1 MKRVSLNDI
10 LVYPFTSVD
19 DMMSYIDGRNCIL
32 VAVNAEKVVMANDST
47 RNIINNNIGYCD
59 GVGVVKA
66 LKQLG
71 IKNVVKIAGCELW
84 LKLIERYHSNKSF
97 YLVGGK
103 QNVIDDTISKL
114 RTEYPDI
121 NIVGYRNGYL
131 QSEEDREA
139 LIEDVATIK
148 PDIVFVAMGSPKQEI
163 LMHDMQKVHPAVYQ
177 GLGGSFDVYTGYV
190 KRAPQW
196 WINHNLEFIYRVL
209 VQPKR
214 IKRQLH
220 YLKFAMWLYTGRF
233 EREQKALLQ
242 K

>member
-131 QSEEDREA
+131 KSGDEQDQ
-139 LIEDVATIK
+139 LISDIKQKK
-148 PDIVFVAMGSPKQEI
+148 PDFVFVAMGSPKQEL
-163 LMHDMQKVHPAVYQ
+163 LMGKMQKSHPAIYQ
-177 GLGGSFDVYTGYV
+177 GLGGSFDVYPGYV

>member
-131 QSEEDREA
+131 KSGDEQDQ
-139 LIEDVATIK
+139 LISDIKQKK
-148 PDIVFVAMGSPKQEI
+148 PDFVFVAMGSPKQEL
-163 LMHDMQKVHPAVYQ
+163 LMGKMQKSHPAIYQ

>member
-131 QSEEDREA
+131 KSGDEQDQ
-139 LIEDVATIK
+139 LISDIKQKK
-148 PDIVFVAMGSPKQEI
+148 PDFVFVAMGSPKQEL
-163 LMHDMQKVHPAVYQ
+163 LMGKMQK
-177 GLGGSFDVYTGYV
+177 
-190 KRAPQW
+190 
-196 WINHNLEFIYRVL
+196 
-209 VQPKR
+209 
-214 IKRQLH
+214 
-220 YLKFAMWLYTGRF
+220 
-233 EREQKALLQ
+233 
-242 K
+242 